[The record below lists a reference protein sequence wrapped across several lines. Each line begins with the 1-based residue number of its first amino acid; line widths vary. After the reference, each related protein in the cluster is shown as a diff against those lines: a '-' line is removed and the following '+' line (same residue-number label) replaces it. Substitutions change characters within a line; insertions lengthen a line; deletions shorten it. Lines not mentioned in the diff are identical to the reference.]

1 MRPSKRTQ
9 LLEAALRVVEK
20 GGVTA
25 VTFES
30 VAEAAGVT
38 KGGMLYHFPSREA
51 LLLGLHE
58 HLAQQWEADM
68 IEQAGAA
75 PDEITEA
82 ERLDA
87 YTRVATQSA
96 TCAEV
101 LLLLESANEPAM
113 HAPWNAVVERWT
125 PPVPGDG
132 ELTPVELDTMIA
144 RLAADGLWLYDS
156 LSTTPMSPDHRQQLT
171 NHLARL
177 AQFPETKESQ

>member
-9 LLEAALRVVEK
+9 LLEAALRVLGE

-51 LLLGLHE
+51 LLEALHE

-75 PDEITEA
+75 PDETTEA

-87 YTRVATQSA
+87 YTRVASQSG
-96 TCAEV
+96 TRAEV
-101 LLLLESANEPAM
+101 LLLLETANEPQM
-113 HAPWNAVVERWT
+113 HAPWNEVVERWT
-125 PPVPGDG
+125 PAVPGDG
-132 ELTPVELDTMIA
+132 QLTAVELNTMVA

-156 LSTTPMSPDHRQQLT
+156 LNSTPLSPEHRQQVTDHLT
-171 NHLARL
+171 ALTRL
-177 AQFPETKESQ
+177 PEPQ